1 MLLSFLVTHKAF
13 NYVKGDNIRF
23 ECLYALR
30 TFLSFSQV
38 IARARQCFVNFIIND
53 IVTVLIQL
61 SGTFRLLFFS
71 VFGHTTKEMTSMT
84 FISSSSRSS
93 TCTMSDGIKQCVL
106 NKACS
111 LKVILQCI
119 QIRKLTEESL
129 LISHILKSVQDS
141 QQAKGKSYKRKTKKR
156 LTKTNSP
163 FPTDHLE
170 SSL

>member
-13 NYVKGDNIRF
+13 NYVKCDNIRF

-38 IARARQCFVNFIIND
+38 IVRARQCFVNFTIND

-129 LISHILKSVQDS
+129 LISHILKSVQES
-141 QQAKGKSYKRKTKKR
+141 QQANGKSYKRKTKKR
-156 LTKTNSP
+156 LTKTKSP